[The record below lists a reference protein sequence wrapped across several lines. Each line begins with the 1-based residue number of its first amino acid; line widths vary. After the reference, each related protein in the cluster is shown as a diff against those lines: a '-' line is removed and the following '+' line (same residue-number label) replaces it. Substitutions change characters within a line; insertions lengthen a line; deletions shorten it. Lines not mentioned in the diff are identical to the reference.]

1 MTRDEI
7 ETRVVGVVA
16 EALDHPREKVSLDA
30 SLVDDLGAESIDFLD
45 IVFRLE
51 SEFDVKIPESE
62 IWMGAMEGAESPL
75 EIASRVEGLRAAR
88 PEFRWDRLPKTI
100 TQKDLPRLLTPRT
113 IVDYLDRRLAAEREP

>member
-7 ETRVVGVVA
+7 EARVVGVVA

-51 SEFDVKIPESE
+51 TEFDVKIPESE
-62 IWMGAMEGAESPL
+62 IWKGALQGADGPS
-75 EIASRVEGLRAAR
+75 EIAARIDELRAAR
-88 PEFRWDRLPKTI
+88 PGFRWDRLPKAI

-113 IVDYLDRRLAAEREP
+113 IVDYLDHRLAGAEAS